1 MEEEIWKTIPISIK
15 YEASTRGRI
24 RRIKTGHILKY
35 DKNGLG
41 YLRVDIKGTFGENI
55 TRFVHQ
61 LVAITFIP
69 NPDNEPTVNH
79 INHKR
84 SNNNVNNLEWAS
96 HKKQKKHSRKRKL
109 TSEEDPSS
117 SKWGKRDIWKCDKL
131 TGKRI
136 KMFKSIREAACAIDS
151 SFQAMSQIF
160 NVAENHEISN
170 SLSDSREGRLVAA
183 GFKWEYD
190 ELRTFKT
197 EEWCSIDP
205 LHTKGVEGYEISTL
219 GRSCDPKGI
228 VRSPTRGGDY
238 PLISINSIKFFA
250 HRLVAL
256 TFLPIVDGKDFVN
269 HIDGNKCNPIVD
281 NLEFCSLSENIQHAY
296 ENDLFKKNKE
306 IWQYDLNGNFIKEFN
321 CMNEVKDELGIVSAS
336 KILTAIVKESV
347 SCGFIW
353 RRKSDD
359 KSKFIV
365 KRRKIRKTKKVWQYD
380 LDGNFIKE
388 FNSTKEVKDK
398 LGINIKMAI
407 PKGGSAGGFT
417 WRRPSDD
424 KSTIVK

>member
-35 DKNGLG
+35 DKDARG
-41 YLRVDIKGTFGENI
+41 YLKVDIKGTFYENI
-55 TRFVHQ
+55 TRCVHQ

-84 SNNNVNNLEWAS
+84 SDNNINNLEWAS
-96 HKKQKKHSRKRKL
+96 QKKQKKHSRKRKL
-109 TSEEDPSS
+109 TPEEDPSS
-117 SKWGKRDIWKCDKL
+117 SKWGKRDIWKCNKL
-131 TGKRI
+131 TGERI

-151 SFQAMSQIF
+151 SFQGMSQIF

-205 LHTKGVEGYEISTL
+205 LHTNGVEGYEISTL
-219 GRSCDPKGI
+219 GRLFDPKGI
-228 VRSPTRGGDY
+228 VRSPINGGDY
-238 PLISINSIKFFA
+238 PVFNIKGIHLA

-256 TFLPIVDGKDFVN
+256 TFLPIVDGKDF
-269 HIDGNKCNPIVD
+269 D
-281 NLEFCSLSENIQHAY
+281 NLEFCSRSENMQHAY
-296 ENDLFKKNKE
+296 ENDLFKKNKK

-336 KILTAIVKESV
+336 KINTAIVKESV
-347 SCGFIW
+347 SCGFLW

-359 KSKFIV
+359 KSKVIV
-365 KRRKIRKTKKVWQYD
+365 KRIRKTKKAWQYD

-388 FNSTKEVKDK
+388 FNSAKEVKDK
-398 LGINIKMAI
+398 LGIDIKLSI
-407 PKGGSAGGFT
+407 SKGGSAGGFI
-417 WRRPSDD
+417 WKRPSDD
-424 KSTIVK
+424 KRKVVK

>member
-1 MEEEIWKTIPISIK
+1 
-15 YEASTRGRI
+15 
-24 RRIKTGHILKY
+24 
-35 DKNGLG
+35 
-41 YLRVDIKGTFGENI
+41 
-55 TRFVHQ
+55 
-61 LVAITFIP
+61 
-69 NPDNEPTVNH
+69 
-79 INHKR
+79 
-84 SNNNVNNLEWAS
+84 
-96 HKKQKKHSRKRKL
+96 
-109 TSEEDPSS
+109 
-117 SKWGKRDIWKCDKL
+117 
-131 TGKRI
+131 
-136 KMFKSIREAACAIDS
+136 MFKSIREAYCKTES
-151 SFQAMSQIF
+151 SFRGVLSQIF
-160 NVAENHEISN
+160 HVAENHEISK
-170 SLSDSREGRLVAA
+170 SLPESREGMLVAA
-183 GFKWEYD
+183 GFKWKYD
-190 ELRTFKT
+190 ELRKFKT

-205 LHTKGVEGYEISTL
+205 LHVKGAEGYEISTL

-228 VRSPTRGGDY
+228 VRSPVRYGKY
-238 PLISINSIKFFA
+238 PMISIKGVQFLA

-256 TFLPIVDGKDFVN
+256 TFLQRIEVKDFVN

-281 NLEFCSLSENIQHAY
+281 NLEFCSRSENMQHAY
-296 ENDLFKKNKE
+296 ENDLFKKNKK

-417 WRRPSDD
+417 WLSL
-424 KSTIVK
+424 IHI